1 MCKIISTSSFVCN
14 HLFHWTPLVNGSGI
28 SGANRILIFIYTRV
42 WEGSECV
49 FVNSSGSRWCIWI
62 LNHRNE
68 PQGRTMC
75 LLVELTAFY
84 LLLFWIN
91 PALSADSSLSDH
103 PVYEW
108 WHQWLIWEEFTLFFI
123 HFVMMFIRRGLHE
136 VPGSCSV
143 ENSQWHTCN
152 LCGHFLLISASLLPF
167 FALFIS
173 YCYY

>member
-68 PQGRTMC
+68 PQGRAMC

-103 PVYEW
+103 PCMSDDISGLFGRSLHYS
-108 WHQWLIWEEFTLFFI
+108 LFTLLWCLSGEAC
-123 HFVMMFIRRGLHE
+123 M
-136 VPGSCSV
+136 
-143 ENSQWHTCN
+143 N
-152 LCGHFLLISASLLPF
+152 FLAPAVLITANDTHVICVV
-167 FALFIS
+167 IS
-173 YCYY
+173 F